1 MMFKTLS
8 RAAMALSLS
17 VLVLTTGAC
26 QKEDPKSQLGTLK
39 AAFGSDEYSVEPG
52 GTISLAFVV
61 TGHENVDVS
70 VSAKSSNERASVEV
84 KNPLMYQG
92 EVLFTAPAVSS
103 GETVTV
109 TLTAVD
115 EANSRSVETTTAVKV
130 GASEALGIAF
140 ASEFKSM
147 ACRPGGSFEI
157 PFSITGTGSAK
168 LSAPE
173 IGVKPS
179 SWSAK
184 CELAS
189 DGLSG
194 KIVLTAPSALTESVQ
209 VEMSVKDDF
218 AREAKVS
225 LNIAV
230 VSVSE
235 TAGAAN
241 SYVVKP
247 GATLT
252 IKAVE
257 GNSADKVDF
266 DNAKLLWQTER
277 GMVKS
282 VAAAPTEGAVVVNLN
297 PSLSGNAVVAALKDG
312 VIVWS
317 WHLWVSDYDPDADPF
332 VWKSKAGNSFT
343 FMDRNLGALS
353 SEKYSDKA
361 LGYMYQYGR
370 KDPFVCGDGVHS
382 SKLIKTYDID
392 GNEVYET
399 FEERPV
405 YEDRTSTNLQL
416 AINNPMTFYGAP
428 SSSYPV
434 VDWLTDNA
442 GLQEND
448 LWGGQ
453 SHMKTKY
460 DPCPEGWMVPE
471 AGEAWG
477 FRQEYKKD
485 GKLTDSG
492 KYDPSYPWYIEYDD
506 EFCIGFRYKQADGKE
521 YWFPFNGDRHPQTGV
536 FERVDSGAQLW
547 TSTAS
552 NTLMTMQ
559 LFAWGNPAG
568 DSYLNRSYGS
578 AVRCIKVK

>member
-1 MMFKTLS
+1 MSKTFSKAL
-8 RAAMALSLS
+8 AALSLGA
-17 VLVLTTGAC
+17 LVLLSGAC
-26 QKEDPKSQLGTLK
+26 QKEPAKPQLGSLK

-61 TGHENVDVS
+61 TGHENADIT
-70 VSAKSSNERASVEV
+70 VSAKASSERASVEV

-92 EVLFTAPAVSS
+92 EVLFTAPAVSA

-115 EANSRSVETTTAVKV
+115 EANSRSVEATADVLV
-130 GASEALGIAF
+130 GASEALEITF

-147 ACRPGGSFEI
+147 ACRPGSSFEI
-157 PFSITGTGSAK
+157 PFAVKGTGDAK
-168 LSAPE
+168 LSAPQLT
-173 IGVKPS
+173 VSPS
-179 SWSAK
+179 SWSGK

-194 KIVLTAPSALTESVQ
+194 KIVLTAPSALTESVK
-209 VEMSVKDDF
+209 VDLSVKDDF
-218 AREAKVS
+218 DREAKAS
-225 LNIAV
+225 LDIAIV
-230 VSVSE
+230 PVTK

-241 SYVVKP
+241 CYVVKP
-247 GATLT
+247 GATLS

-282 VAAAPTEGAVVVNLN
+282 VSAAPSEGALVVSLN
-297 PSLSGNAVVAALKDG
+297 PGLSGNAVVAALKGG

-317 WHLWVSDYDPDADPF
+317 WHLWVSDYEPDADPF
-332 VWKSKAGNSFT
+332 VWTSKSGNTFT

-353 SEKYSDKA
+353 NEKFSDKA

-382 SKLIKTYDID
+382 SKVIKMYDID

-399 FEERPV
+399 VELRPV

-416 AINNPMTFYGAP
+416 AINNPMTFYGGGSAW
-428 SSSYPV
+428 PV
-434 VDWLTDNA
+434 IDWLTDKA
-442 GLQEND
+442 ELQDND
-448 LWGGQ
+448 LWGGK
-453 SHMKTKY
+453 SHTKTKY

-477 FRQEYKKD
+477 FREEYKKD

-492 KYDPSYPWYIEYDD
+492 KYHPEYPWYIEYDD
-506 EFCIGFRYKQADGKE
+506 EYCIGFRYKQTDGKE
-521 YWFPFNGDRHPQTGV
+521 YWFPFNGDKNPQNGT
-536 FERVDSGAQLW
+536 FERVDSGAQYW
-547 TSTAS
+547 TSTSS
-552 NTLMTMQ
+552 NTTMIMEV
-559 LFAWGNPAG
+559 FAWGNPASE
-568 DSYLNRSYGS
+568 SYLNRSYGS

>member
-1 MMFKTLS
+1 MSKTFSKAL
-8 RAAMALSLS
+8 AALSLGA
-17 VLVLTTGAC
+17 LVLLSGAC
-26 QKEDPKSQLGTLK
+26 QKEPAKPQLGSLK

-61 TGHENVDVS
+61 TGHENVDIT
-70 VSAKSSNERASVEV
+70 VSAKTSNDRASVEV

-92 EVLFTAPAVSS
+92 EVLFTAPAVSA

-115 EANSRSVETTTAVKV
+115 EANSRSVEATTDVLV
-130 GASEALGIAF
+130 GASEALEIAF
-140 ASEFKSM
+140 SSEFKSM
-147 ACRPGGSFEI
+147 ACRPGSSFEI
-157 PFSITGTGSAK
+157 PFSIAGTGDAK
-168 LSAPE
+168 LSTPQL
-173 IGVKPS
+173 KLTPS
-179 SWSAK
+179 SWSGK

-209 VEMSVKDDF
+209 VELSVKDDF
-218 AREAKVS
+218 DREATAS
-225 LNIAV
+225 LDITIV
-230 VSVSE
+230 PVTE

-241 SYVVKP
+241 SYIVKP
-247 GATLT
+247 GATLS

-282 VAAAPTEGAVVVNLN
+282 VSAAPAEGALVVSLN
-297 PSLSGNAVVAALKDG
+297 PGLSGNAVVAALKDG

-317 WHLWVSDYDPDADPF
+317 WHLWVSDYDPDSDPF
-332 VWKSKAGNSFT
+332 VWKSAAGNTFT

-353 SEKYSDKA
+353 NEKYSDKA

-382 SKLIKTYDID
+382 SKVIKMYDMD
-392 GNEVYET
+392 GNEVFSNAET
-399 FEERPV
+399 RPV
-405 YEDRTSTNLQL
+405 YSDRTSTNLQL

-428 SSSYPV
+428 ASAWPV
-434 VDWLTDNA
+434 VDWLTDKA
-442 GLQEND
+442 ELQDND

-453 SHMKTKY
+453 SHIKTKY

-477 FRQEYKKD
+477 FRKEYSKA
-485 GKLTDSG
+485 GGLTTDG

-506 EFCIGFRYKQADGKE
+506 EYCIGFRYKQTDGKE
-521 YWFPFNGDRHPQTGV
+521 YWFPFNGDLDPASGV
-536 FERVDSGAQLW
+536 FERVDSGTNMW

-552 NTLMTMQ
+552 NTTMVMEV
-559 LFAWGNPAG
+559 FAWGNPAYE
-568 DSYLNRSYGS
+568 SYLNRSYG
-578 AVRCIKVK
+578 AVVRCIKIK